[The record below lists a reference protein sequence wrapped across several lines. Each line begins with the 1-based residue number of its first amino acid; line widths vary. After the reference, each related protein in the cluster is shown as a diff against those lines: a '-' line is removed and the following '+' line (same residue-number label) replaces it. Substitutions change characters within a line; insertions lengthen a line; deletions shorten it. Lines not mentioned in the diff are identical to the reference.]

1 MDFQS
6 LLYDPIYDAIG
17 VSASLTS
24 SAGTTASITV
34 LDRTS
39 GVAVADRTLIETIKP
54 ACVVRAVELAANSI
68 ARADLSNGNIT
79 FNGATWR
86 IKGTQARPSPN
97 GEADGEYLLFLLN
110 EG

>member
-24 SAGTTASITV
+24 SAGTSASVTV
-34 LDRTS
+34 LDKTA
-39 GVAVADRTLIETIKP
+39 GVAVGTNSLVETVKP
-54 ACVVRAVELAANSI
+54 ACIVRAAELASNNI

-86 IKGTQARPSPN
+86 IKGTQPRPSPN